1 MCEYYE
7 KAPCAW
13 LDSACNPTDE
23 PTCRES
29 GTGLGPGIRSRGL
42 APIRIGESAHW
53 SPSESS
59 CPPHGGISRLCVCR
73 TVSAAPALLRRV
85 SASIAIYDQDEYA
98 PRVHASS
105 SLRVCVAA
113 SHGGREPLALAASNQ
128 LTIRCRWTTRKRP
141 APFTGRTSQCGEI
154 LATELAVYKQAST
167 AACL

>member
-7 KAPCAW
+7 KSPCAW

-29 GTGLGPGIRSRGL
+29 GTGPGPGIRSRSLPRFESGGL
-42 APIRIGESAHW
+42 HTGRHLT
-53 SPSESS
+53 S

-113 SHGGREPLALAASNQ
+113 SHGGREPLALAASNY
-128 LTIRCRWTTRKRP
+128 LTLRCRWTTRKRP
-141 APFTGRTSQCGEI
+141 APFTGRTSQCGDI